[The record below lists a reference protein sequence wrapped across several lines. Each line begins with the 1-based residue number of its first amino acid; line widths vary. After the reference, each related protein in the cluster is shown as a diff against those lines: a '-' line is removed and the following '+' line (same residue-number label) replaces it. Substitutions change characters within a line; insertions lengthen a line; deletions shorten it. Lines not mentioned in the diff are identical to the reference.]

1 MLMNSHFLIAK
12 SLLNNI
18 DNNKLFF
25 INEKH
30 FIYGNLK
37 PDAVPQY
44 VFKKHYLNESFDTIA
59 QKINY
64 LCSLTIDSLSR
75 YFSVSKF
82 SQELGVICH
91 FLCDFFCVPHSER
104 WEFKINYLCSLTID
118 SLSRYFSVS
127 KFSQEL
133 GVICHFLC
141 DFFCVPHSERW
152 EFKHSMKK
160 HMSYEKELS
169 IVAKNSN
176 LSIYKGDIITNNFF
190 KDFFDILYTEYKSKL
205 DYENDLFFSSYACNS
220 VINYILD
227 NILKNTVS
235 SNIIL
240 KFT

>member
-1 MLMNSHFLIAK
+1 MLMNAHFLIAK

-18 DNNKLFF
+18 DNTKIFF

-59 QKINY
+59 K
-64 LCSLTIDSLSR
+64 
-75 YFSVSKF
+75 
-82 SQELGVICH
+82 
-91 FLCDFFCVPHSER
+91 
-104 WEFKINYLCSLTID
+104 KINYLCSLTID

-169 IVAKNSN
+169 IVAKESN
-176 LSIYKGDIITNNFF
+176 LSVYKGDIINNNSF
-190 KDFFDILYTEYKSKL
+190 KDFFDNLYIEYKNKL

-227 NILKNTVS
+227 NILKNTVN

-240 KFT
+240 SFN

>member
-64 LCSLTIDSLSR
+64 LCSLTID
-75 YFSVSKF
+75 Y
-82 SQELGVICH
+82 
-91 FLCDFFCVPHSER
+91 
-104 WEFKINYLCSLTID
+104 
-118 SLSRYFSVS
+118 LSRYFSVS

-176 LSIYKGDIITNNFF
+176 LSIYKGDVITNNSF
-190 KDFFDILYTEYKSKL
+190 KDFFDSLYTEYKSKL

-227 NILKNTVS
+227 NILKNTVR

>member
-104 WEFKINYLCSLTID
+104 WEFK
-118 SLSRYFSVS
+118 
-127 KFSQEL
+127 
-133 GVICHFLC
+133 
-141 DFFCVPHSERW
+141 
-152 EFKHSMKK
+152 HSMKK

-176 LSIYKGDIITNNFF
+176 LSIYKGDVITNNSF

-227 NILKNTVS
+227 NILKNTVR

>member
-104 WEFKINYLCSLTID
+104 WEFK
-118 SLSRYFSVS
+118 
-127 KFSQEL
+127 
-133 GVICHFLC
+133 
-141 DFFCVPHSERW
+141 
-152 EFKHSMKK
+152 HSMKK

-176 LSIYKGDIITNNFF
+176 LSIYKGDIITNNSF

>member
-1 MLMNSHFLIAK
+1 MLMNAHFLIAK
-12 SLLNNI
+12 SLLDNI
-18 DNNKLFF
+18 ASNKSFF

-59 QKINY
+59 SKINY
-64 LCSLTIDSLSR
+64 LCSLTIDSLAKC
-75 YFSVSKF
+75 FS
-82 SQELGVICH
+82 L
-91 FLCDFFCVPHSER
+91 
-104 WEFKINYLCSLTID
+104 
-118 SLSRYFSVS
+118 S

-169 IVAKNSN
+169 VVAKESN
-176 LSIYKGDIITNNFF
+176 LSIYKGDIITHNSFEEFF
-190 KDFFDILYTEYKSKL
+190 NSLYIEYKNKL
-205 DYENDLFFSSYACNS
+205 DYKNDLFFSSFACNS

-227 NILKNTVS
+227 NILKNTVNS
-235 SNIIL
+235 DTIL

>member
-64 LCSLTIDSLSR
+64 LCSLTIDSLA
-75 YFSVSKF
+75 
-82 SQELGVICH
+82 
-91 FLCDFFCVPHSER
+91 
-104 WEFKINYLCSLTID
+104 
-118 SLSRYFSVS
+118 RYFSVS

-176 LSIYKGDIITNNFF
+176 LSIYKGDVITNNSF
-190 KDFFDILYTEYKSKL
+190 KDFFDSLYTEYKSKL

-227 NILKNTVS
+227 NILKNTVR

>member
-1 MLMNSHFLIAK
+1 MLMNSHFLISK

-104 WEFKINYLCSLTID
+104 WEFK
-118 SLSRYFSVS
+118 
-127 KFSQEL
+127 
-133 GVICHFLC
+133 
-141 DFFCVPHSERW
+141 
-152 EFKHSMKK
+152 HSMKK

-176 LSIYKGDIITNNFF
+176 LSIYKGDIITNNSF

>member
-18 DNNKLFF
+18 DNNKL
-25 INEKH
+25 

-64 LCSLTIDSLSR
+64 LCSLTIDS
-75 YFSVSKF
+75 V
-82 SQELGVICH
+82 
-91 FLCDFFCVPHSER
+91 
-104 WEFKINYLCSLTID
+104 
-118 SLSRYFSVS
+118 SRYFSVS

-176 LSIYKGDIITNNFF
+176 LSIYKGDVITNNSF
-190 KDFFDILYTEYKSKL
+190 KDFFDSLYTEYKSKL

-227 NILKNTVS
+227 NILKNTVR

>member
-1 MLMNSHFLIAK
+1 MLMNAHFLIAK
-12 SLLNNI
+12 SLLKNI
-18 DNNKLFF
+18 ESNKTFF
-25 INEKH
+25 IDEKH

-59 QKINY
+59 SKINY
-64 LCSLTIDSLSR
+64 LCSLTLDSLS
-75 YFSVSKF
+75 K
-82 SQELGVICH
+82 
-91 FLCDFFCVPHSER
+91 
-104 WEFKINYLCSLTID
+104 
-118 SLSRYFSVS
+118 YFSVS

-160 HMSYEKELS
+160 HMLYEKELS
-169 IVAKNSN
+169 IVAKESN
-176 LSIYKGDIITNNFF
+176 LSIYKGDLITHSTFE
-190 KDFFDILYTEYKSKL
+190 DFFNSLYVDYKNRL
-205 DYENDLFFSSYACNS
+205 DYKNDLFFSNYACSS

-227 NILKNTVS
+227 HILKNTVNN
-235 SNIIL
+235 NIIL